1 MRGSLRTRTTVAAT
15 AVVAVALVIAGL
27 AVVLLLRANLASQAE
42 LQAEVTAQQLASQL
56 AGGTAITKLDLD
68 EERPVRIT
76 DANGK
81 VLAASEK
88 LTAVDGHPVQPPTAK
103 PAGNPPGTT
112 ASGNPAGTATAG
124 KPGATTPPA
133 SSATRPPAPSST
145 VTSDDDDGDDQGSD
159 DDNKGRGG
167 EDPDDD
173 DTPTPQPQPGKVAEG
188 DANYSTGTAT
198 VDGRT
203 AEYRF
208 AALRVTL
215 PAGGGEVTVQA
226 GAELATTQ
234 DAVSSVSRTMLIG
247 LPLLL
252 AVVALTTWMV
262 TRRAL
267 APVEAIRTELAG
279 ITAARDLRRRVPVPE
294 SRDEVARLARTT
306 NDTLTALETSVAQ
319 QRGFVADASHE
330 LRSPIASLRTQL
342 EVAAAHPELLELDE
356 LIADTVRLQHLAAD
370 LLLLARLDAGDHP
383 DPERIQVADLVRDA
397 IDGRTAR
404 LDLTGEPVV
413 LGNKTRL
420 ARILGN
426 LLDNAERHTHQEIR
440 VVVSST
446 DGHALIQVQDDG
458 PGVPEADRER
468 IFERFVRLDDAR
480 SRDEGG
486 AGLGLAIARDLAQA
500 HGGTLTVTTSP
511 AGGASFD
518 LHLPTA

>member
-27 AVVLLLRANLASQAE
+27 AVVLLLRSNLASQAQ

-56 AGGTAITKLDLD
+56 AGGTAIAKLDLD
-68 EERPVRIT
+68 DERPVRIT

-81 VLAASEK
+81 VLAASEG
-88 LTAVDGHPVQPPTAK
+88 LSAVDSRAVQPARPTPVPTVK
-103 PAGNPPGTT
+103 P
-112 ASGNPAGTATAG
+112 
-124 KPGATTPPA
+124 KPIPTP
-133 SSATRPPAPSST
+133 TPSPT
-145 VTSDDDDGDDQGSD
+145 
-159 DDNKGRGG
+159 DDNDSRGRGRG
-167 EDPDDD
+167 RDDNPDDE
-173 DTPTPQPQPGKVAEG
+173 DTPTPTPTQPAGRVADG
-188 DANYSTGTAT
+188 DASYSTGTAT

-203 AEYRF
+203 ADYRF
-208 AALRVTL
+208 AALKVTL
-215 PAGGGEVTVQA
+215 PKGAGEVTVQA
-226 GAELATTQ
+226 GAELATAR

-252 AVVALTTWMV
+252 AVVALVTWMV

-267 APVEAIRTELAG
+267 APVEAIRAELAG
-279 ITAARDLRRRVPVPE
+279 ITGSRDLRRRVPVPE

-356 LIADTVRLQHLAAD
+356 LIADTIRLQHLAAD

-383 DPERIQVADLVRDA
+383 DPERIHVSDLVRDA

-404 LDLTGEPVV
+404 LEITGEPVV

-420 ARILGN
+420 ARVLSN
-426 LLDNAERHTHQEIR
+426 LLDNAERHTSKEIR
-440 VVVSST
+440 VVVST
-446 DGHALIQVQDDG
+446 VDGQAVIQVQDDG
-458 PGVPEADRER
+458 SGVPEADRER

-486 AGLGLAIARDLAQA
+486 AGLGLAIARDLAQS
-500 HGGTLTVTTSP
+500 HGGTLTVSDSP

-518 LHLPTA
+518 LRLPLAT

>member
-27 AVVLLLRANLASQAE
+27 AVVLLLRANLASQAQ
-42 LQAEVTAQQLASQL
+42 LQAEVTARQLASQL
-56 AGGTAITKLDLD
+56 AGGTAVAKLDLD
-68 EERPVRIT
+68 DERPVRIT

-81 VLAASEK
+81 LLAASEK
-88 LTAVDGHPVQPPTAK
+88 LTAINNTPIQLPRATSKPASNPTA
-103 PAGNPPGTT
+103 P
-112 ASGNPAGTATAG
+112 
-124 KPGATTPPA
+124 TPS
-133 SSATRPPAPSST
+133 SSATRPPTPSST
-145 VTSDDDDGDDQGSD
+145 VSSDDDGDDGD
-159 DDNKGRGG
+159 DHKGRGSD
-167 EDPDDD
+167 DPDDD
-173 DTPTPQPQPGKVAEG
+173 DTPTPQPQPGRVAEG
-188 DANYSTGTAT
+188 DADYSTGSAT

-208 AALRVTL
+208 AALKVTL
-215 PAGGGEVTVQA
+215 PAGAGEVTVQA
-226 GAELATTQ
+226 GAELATAR
-234 DAVSSVSRTMLIG
+234 DAVQSVSRTMLIG

-252 AVVALTTWMV
+252 AVVALVTWMV

-267 APVEAIRTELAG
+267 APVEAIRAELAG
-279 ITAARDLRRRVPVPE
+279 ITAARDLRRRVPVPD

-306 NDTLTALETSVAQ
+306 NDTLTALEASVAQ

-383 DPERIQVADLVRDA
+383 DPERIEVSDLVRDA
-397 IDGRTAR
+397 IEGRTAR

-420 ARILGN
+420 ARVLAN
-426 LLDNAERHTHQEIR
+426 LLDNAERHADHEIR
-440 VVVSST
+440 VVVRAI
-446 DGHALIQVQDDG
+446 DGQAVIQVQDDG

-500 HGGTLTVTTSP
+500 HNGTLTVTTSP

-518 LHLPTA
+518 LRLPLA

>member
-27 AVVLLLRANLASQAE
+27 AVVLLLRANLASQAQ

-56 AGGTAITKLDLD
+56 AGGTSIVKLDLD
-68 EERPVRIT
+68 EERPVRVT
-76 DANGK
+76 DATGK

-88 LTAVDGHPVQPPTAK
+88 LTAIDSTPLQLPTATPMPK
-103 PAGNPPGTT
+103 PT
-112 ASGNPAGTATAG
+112 S
-124 KPGATTPPA
+124 TP
-133 SSATRPPAPSST
+133 T
-145 VTSDDDDGDDQGSD
+145 DGDD

-167 EDPDDD
+167 DEPDDD
-173 DTPTPQPQPGKVAEG
+173 DTPQPGRVAEG
-188 DANYSTGTAT
+188 DADYSTGTAT

-208 AALRVTL
+208 AALKVTM
-215 PAGGGEVTVQA
+215 PAGAGEVTVQA
-226 GAELATTQ
+226 GAELATAR

-252 AVVALTTWMV
+252 AVVALVTWMV

-383 DPERIQVADLVRDA
+383 DPERIQVTDLVRDA

-426 LLDNAERHTHQEIR
+426 LLDNAERHTRQEIR
-440 VVVSST
+440 VVVSSA
-446 DGHALIQVQDDG
+446 DGQAVIKVQDDG

-500 HGGTLTVTTSP
+500 HGGTLTVATSP
-511 AGGASFD
+511 SGGASFD
-518 LHLPTA
+518 LHLPLAPSP

>member
-27 AVVLLLRANLASQAE
+27 AVVLLLRSNLASQAQ

-56 AGGTAITKLDLD
+56 AAGTAIAKLDLD
-68 EERPVRIT
+68 DEHPVRIT
-76 DANGK
+76 DASGK
-81 VLAASEK
+81 VLAASEG
-88 LTAVDGHPVQPPTAK
+88 LSAVDGNPVQPSRPTPVPTVAPK
-103 PAGNPPGTT
+103 PTPTPTGDDDDNRGRGRGGDDEPDDDSSPT
-112 ASGNPAGTATAG
+112 P
-124 KPGATTPPA
+124 TPPA
-133 SSATRPPAPSST
+133 
-145 VTSDDDDGDDQGSD
+145 
-159 DDNKGRGG
+159 GR
-167 EDPDDD
+167 
-173 DTPTPQPQPGKVAEG
+173 VAEG
-188 DANYSTGTAT
+188 DASYSNGTAT

-203 AEYRF
+203 AAYRF
-208 AALRVTL
+208 AALKVTL
-215 PAGGGEVTVQA
+215 PKGAGEVTVQA
-226 GAELATTQ
+226 GAELATAG

-252 AVVALTTWMV
+252 AVVALVTWMV

-267 APVEAIRTELAG
+267 APVEAIRAELAG
-279 ITAARDLRRRVPVPE
+279 ITGSRDLRRRVPVPE

-356 LIADTVRLQHLAAD
+356 LIADTIRLQHLAAD

-383 DPERIQVADLVRDA
+383 DPERIHVSDLVRDA

-404 LDLTGEPVV
+404 LQITGEPVV

-420 ARILGN
+420 ARVLSN
-426 LLDNAERHTHQEIR
+426 LLDNAERHTSKEIR
-440 VVVSST
+440 VVVST
-446 DGHALIQVQDDG
+446 ADGQAVIQVQDDG
-458 PGVPEADRER
+458 SGVPEADRER

-486 AGLGLAIARDLAQA
+486 AGLGLAIARDLAQS
-500 HGGTLTVTTSP
+500 HGGTLTVGDTP

-518 LHLPTA
+518 LRLPLAT

>member
-27 AVVLLLRANLASQAE
+27 AVVLLLRANLASQAQ

-56 AGGTAITKLDLD
+56 AGGTPITKLDLD
-68 EERPVRIT
+68 DERPVRIT
-76 DANGK
+76 NATGK

-88 LTAVDGHPVQPPTAK
+88 LTALNGQPVQPPTANPK
-103 PAGNPPGTT
+103 PATT
-112 ASGNPAGTATAG
+112 SAT
-124 KPGATTPPA
+124 
-133 SSATRPPAPSST
+133 SSATRPTPSST
-145 VTSDDDDGDDQGSD
+145 VTNDDNEGDDER
-159 DDNKGRGG
+159 GRGG
-167 EDPDDD
+167 DEPDDD
-173 DTPTPQPQPGKVAEG
+173 ETSTPQPQPGRVAEG
-188 DANYSTGTAT
+188 DAEYSTGTAT

-208 AALRVTL
+208 AALKVTL
-215 PAGGGEVTVQA
+215 PAGGGDVTVQA
-226 GAELATTQ
+226 GAELATAR

-252 AVVALTTWMV
+252 AVVALVTWMV

-279 ITAARDLRRRVPVPE
+279 ITAARDLRRRVPVPD

-356 LIADTVRLQHLAAD
+356 LLADTVRLQHLAAD

-383 DPERIQVADLVRDA
+383 DPERIQVTDLVRDA
-397 IDGRTAR
+397 VEGRTAR
-404 LDLTGEPVV
+404 LDLTAEPVV

-420 ARILGN
+420 SRILGN
-426 LLDNAERHTHQEIR
+426 LLDNAERHTRQEVR

-446 DGHALIQVQDDG
+446 GGQAVIQVQDDG
-458 PGVPEADRER
+458 PGVPEADRDR

-511 AGGASFD
+511 QGGASFN
-518 LHLPTA
+518 LHLPLAPSS

>member
-27 AVVLLLRANLASQAE
+27 AVVLLLRANLASQAQ

-56 AGGTAITKLDLD
+56 AGGTPIAKLDLD
-68 EERPVRIT
+68 DERPVIIT

-81 VLAASEK
+81 RLAASEK
-88 LTAVDGHPVQPPTAK
+88 LEEINGLLLAWSSPAPK
-103 PAGNPPGTT
+103 P
-112 ASGNPAGTATAG
+112 
-124 KPGATTPPA
+124 ATTPKP
-133 SSATRPPAPSST
+133 TPTPTST
-145 VTSDDDDGDDQGSD
+145 PTDDDGDDD
-159 DDNKGRGG
+159 DSGRGRGG
-167 EDPDDD
+167 DDPDDD
-173 DTPTPQPQPGKVAEG
+173 ETPAPQPGRVADG
-188 DANYSTGTAT
+188 DAEYSTGTAT
-198 VDGRT
+198 IDRRS
-203 AEYRF
+203 AAYRF
-208 AALRVTL
+208 ATLKVTL
-215 PAGGGEVTVQA
+215 PAGGGEVKVMA
-226 GAELATTQ
+226 GAELATAR
-234 DAVSSVSRTMLIG
+234 DAVSTVSRSMLIG

-252 AVVALTTWMV
+252 AVVALVTWMV

-267 APVEAIRTELAG
+267 APVEAIRSELAG

-294 SRDEVARLARTT
+294 SHDEVARLARTT
-306 NDTLTALETSVAQ
+306 NDTLTALEASVAQ

-383 DPERIQVADLVRDA
+383 DPERIHVSDLVRDA
-397 IDGRTAR
+397 IDGRRATMV
-404 LDLTGEPVV
+404 LDAEPVV
-413 LGNKTRL
+413 LGNKNRL
-420 ARILGN
+420 TRILGN
-426 LLDNAERHTHQEIR
+426 LLDNAERHTGRQVR

-446 DGHALIQVQDDG
+446 GGEAVIQVQDDG
-458 PGVPEADRER
+458 PGVPEGDRDR

-500 HGGTLTVTTSP
+500 HGGTLTARTSP
-511 AGGASFD
+511 LGGASFD
-518 LHLPTA
+518 LHLPLAT

>member
-56 AGGTAITKLDLD
+56 AGGTAIAKLDLD

-76 DANGK
+76 DADGK
-81 VLAASEK
+81 VLAVSEK
-88 LTAVDGHPVQPPTAK
+88 LTAIDSRPVQLPTA
-103 PAGNPPGTT
+103 
-112 ASGNPAGTATAG
+112 
-124 KPGATTPPA
+124 TPTP
-133 SSATRPPAPSST
+133 RPTST
-145 VTSDDDDGDDQGSD
+145 PTDSDDDSD
-159 DDNKGRGG
+159 
-167 EDPDDD
+167 EPDDD
-173 DTPTPQPQPGKVAEG
+173 ETSQPEPGKVSEG
-188 DANYSTGTAT
+188 DAGYSTGTAT

-208 AALRVTL
+208 AALKVTL

-234 DAVSSVSRTMLIG
+234 DAVSTVSRTMLIG

-383 DPERIQVADLVRDA
+383 DPERIQVTDLVRDA

-413 LGNKTRL
+413 LGSKTRL

-440 VVVSST
+440 VVVNSA
-446 DGHALIQVQDDG
+446 DGHAVIQVQDDG

-500 HGGTLTVTTSP
+500 HGGTLTVTSSP
-511 AGGASFD
+511 SGGASFN
-518 LHLPTA
+518 LHLPLAPSS

>member
-15 AVVAVALVIAGL
+15 CVVAVALVIAGL

-56 AGGTAITKLDLD
+56 AGGTPIAKLDLD

-76 DANGK
+76 NSSGK

-88 LTAVDGHPVQPPTAK
+88 LTAVDGQPVQPPSSK
-103 PAGNPPGTT
+103 PAGNPGATT
-112 ASGNPAGTATAG
+112 PS
-124 KPGATTPPA
+124 GATTPPA
-133 SSATRPPAPSST
+133 SSATRPPSPSST
-145 VTSDDDDGDDQGSD
+145 VTDDDDGDDD
-159 DDNKGRGG
+159 DKARGRGG
-167 EDPDDD
+167 EEPDDD

-198 VDGRT
+198 VNGRT

-208 AALRVTL
+208 AALKVTL
-215 PAGGGEVTVQA
+215 PVGAGEVTVQA

-234 DAVSSVSRTMLIG
+234 DAVSTVSRTMLIG

-383 DPERIQVADLVRDA
+383 DPERIQVTDLVRDA

-413 LGNKTRL
+413 LGNKIRL

-426 LLDNAERHTHQEIR
+426 LLDNAERHTRQEIR

-446 DGHALIQVQDDG
+446 DGQAVIQVQDDG

-486 AGLGLAIARDLAQA
+486 AGLGLAIARDLARA

-511 AGGASFD
+511 AGGASFN
-518 LHLPTA
+518 LHLPLASSS

>member
-27 AVVLLLRANLASQAE
+27 AVVLLLRANLASQAQ

-56 AGGTAITKLDLD
+56 AGGAAIAKLDLD
-68 EERPVRIT
+68 DERPVRIT

-81 VLAASEK
+81 LLAASEG
-88 LTAVDGHPVQPPTAK
+88 LTAVDGQAVLPP
-103 PAGNPPGTT
+103 
-112 ASGNPAGTATAG
+112 
-124 KPGATTPPA
+124 
-133 SSATRPPAPSST
+133 RPTPAPTPTPVRTPTPSPSA
-145 VTSDDDDGDDQGSD
+145 SDDDDGDHR
-159 DDNKGRGG
+159 GRGG
-167 EDPDDD
+167 DDD
-173 DTPTPQPQPGKVAEG
+173 DTPTPQVQPGRVAEG
-188 DANYSTGTAT
+188 DASYSTGTAT

-203 AEYRF
+203 ADYRF
-208 AALRVTL
+208 AALKVTL
-215 PAGGGEVTVQA
+215 PAGAGEVTVQA
-226 GAELATTQ
+226 GAELATAR

-252 AVVALTTWMV
+252 AVVALVTWMV

-267 APVEAIRTELAG
+267 APVEAIRSELAG
-279 ITAARDLRRRVPVPE
+279 ITGSRDLRRRVPVPE

-319 QRGFVADASHE
+319 QRAFVADASHE

-383 DPERIQVADLVRDA
+383 EPERIHVADLVRDA

-404 LDLTGEPVV
+404 LEITGEPVV

-420 ARILGN
+420 ARVLGN
-426 LLDNAERHTHQEIR
+426 LLDNAERHASNEIR
-440 VVVSST
+440 VIVSSV
-446 DGHALIQVQDDG
+446 DGQAVIRVQDDG

-480 SRDEGG
+480 SRDDGG
-486 AGLGLAIARDLAQA
+486 AGLGLAIARDLAQS
-500 HGGTLTVTTSP
+500 HGGTLAVSTSP

-518 LHLPTA
+518 LRLPLAQPS

>member
-27 AVVLLLRANLASQAE
+27 AVVLLLRSNLASQAQ

-56 AGGTAITKLDLD
+56 AAGTAIAKLDLD
-68 EERPVRIT
+68 GEPPVRIT
-76 DANGK
+76 DASGK
-81 VLAASEK
+81 VLAASEG
-88 LTAVDGHPVQPPTAK
+88 LSDVDGKAVQPSRPTPVPTVAPK
-103 PAGNPPGTT
+103 PSPTPTNDDDNRGRGRGGDDEPDHDSSPT
-112 ASGNPAGTATAG
+112 P
-124 KPGATTPPA
+124 TPPA
-133 SSATRPPAPSST
+133 
-145 VTSDDDDGDDQGSD
+145 
-159 DDNKGRGG
+159 GR
-167 EDPDDD
+167 
-173 DTPTPQPQPGKVAEG
+173 VAEG
-188 DANYSTGTAT
+188 DASYSNGTAT

-203 AEYRF
+203 ADYRF
-208 AALRVTL
+208 AALKVTL
-215 PAGGGEVTVQA
+215 PKGAGEVTVQA
-226 GAELATTQ
+226 GAELATAR
-234 DAVSSVSRTMLIG
+234 DAVSSVSRTMLVG

-252 AVVALTTWMV
+252 AVVALVTWMV

-267 APVEAIRTELAG
+267 APVEAIRAELAG
-279 ITAARDLRRRVPVPE
+279 ITGSRDLRRRVPVPE

-356 LIADTVRLQHLAAD
+356 LIADTIRLQHLAAD

-383 DPERIQVADLVRDA
+383 DPERIHVSDLVRDA

-404 LDLTGEPVV
+404 LEITDEPVV

-420 ARILGN
+420 ARVLSN
-426 LLDNAERHTHQEIR
+426 LLDNAERHTSKEIR
-440 VVVSST
+440 VVVNAV
-446 DGHALIQVQDDG
+446 DGQAVIRVQDDG
-458 PGVPEADRER
+458 SGVPQADRER

-486 AGLGLAIARDLAQA
+486 AGLGLAIARDLAQS
-500 HGGTLTVTTSP
+500 HGGTLTVSDSP

-518 LHLPTA
+518 LRLPLAT